1 MRISLLVIG
10 CLAAAAISWPTVQA
24 GKHSADD
31 DDASESFVGTPVRRG
46 AFPSVG
52 AVLFEGRQICGATL
66 INNNHVLTGADCVA
80 FLSGV
85 QKTNDLAKLK
95 VYLNTVALKTYNP
108 GAVISNVLRVKIH
121 ELYDRKTKANNIAVL
136 TLDGNV
142 TTLYPLSL
150 PADGTTDDYVGKT
163 GTILR
168 WGATKSA
175 STSHKILLQVPV
187 TIITNE
193 ACSKKYGL
201 KISSSSLCASAGS
214 QEGLVCHDDSNGEP
228 VIVEGRQIGIMSWG
242 KGCMDFNYPGIY
254 MRITAYMDWIKKN
267 FS

>member
-1 MRISLLVIG
+1 MRTFLLVTVF
-10 CLAAAAISWPTVQA
+10 LAVTVISWPTVQA
-24 GKHSADD
+24 EKHSVDD
-31 DDASESFVGTPVRRG
+31 EDASESFVGTPVRRG

-52 AVLFEGRQICGATL
+52 AILFEGRQICGATL
-66 INNNHVLTGADCVA
+66 INNNHVLTTADCVS
-80 FLSGV
+80 FLTDT

-108 GAVISNVLRVKIH
+108 GAVISNVLGVKVH
-121 ELYDRKTKANNIAVL
+121 ELYDKKTKANNIAVL
-136 TLDGNV
+136 ALGSNV
-142 TTLYPLSL
+142 TTLYPSSL
-150 PADGTTDDYVGKT
+150 PVDGTTDDYVGKP

-175 STSHKILLQVPV
+175 TTSHKILLKAPV

-193 ACSKKYGL
+193 ACSAKYGL
-201 KISSSSLCASAGS
+201 KISSNFLCASAGS
-214 QEGLVCHDDSNGEP
+214 QEGLTCHDDSNGGP

-254 MRITAYMDWIKKN
+254 MRISVYMDWIKKN
-267 FS
+267 SF